1 MPVDGVIGRQKAG
14 WINFNPQT
22 PMIKKILLAV
32 LLVAVVAG
40 ALVGIKALQIRKMIA
55 QGESFVMPPAVV
67 STANAT
73 SASWETVLRAVGS
86 VTPVQGVT
94 LTAETPGKVVHISF
108 ESGDRVAAGE
118 VLVQMDVSQEN
129 AQLRALEAS
138 ENLARISLKRFE
150 TLLAQRSTAKA
161 EYDVAFAE
169 HRQLLAQMDALR
181 AVIAKKTIR
190 APFAGTLGLRHVNLG
205 QNLGDADKVAT
216 LQRLDSVY
224 VEFVLPQ
231 QQVGQVRTGYTV
243 RVTSDALPGQT
254 LEGRLVAME
263 PLADSAT
270 RTVRM
275 QAVFDNPEE
284 ILRPGMFV
292 NAGVVLPARQDVT
305 LVPATAVLYA
315 AYSDS
320 VFVVEQAEGS
330 GTQGLKLRQQFVTL
344 GERRGDFVTVTRGI
358 APGQTVVSTGVFKYR
373 NGQSV
378 IVDNALNPEFKIAP
392 TPENS

>member
-1 MPVDGVIGRQKAG
+1 
-14 WINFNPQT
+14 
-22 PMIKKILLAV
+22 MIKKILLAV

-40 ALVGIKALQIRKMIA
+40 ALVGIKALQIKKMIA

-94 LTAETPGKVVHISF
+94 LTAETPGKVVRIEF
-108 ESGDRVAAGE
+108 DSGDRVEAGE
-118 VLVQMDVSQEN
+118 VLVQMDVSQET

-138 ENLARISLKRFE
+138 ENLARISLKRIE
-150 TLLAQRSTAKA
+150 TLLAQRSTAKS
-161 EYDVAFAE
+161 EYDVALAE
-169 HRQLLAQMDALR
+169 HRQVLAQMDALR

-275 QAVFDNPEE
+275 QAVFDNPGE

-292 NAGVVLPARQDVT
+292 NAGVVLPAREDVT
-305 LVPATAVLYA
+305 LVPATAVLFA

-320 VFVVEQAEGS
+320 VFVVEQAEGN
-330 GTQGLKLRQQFVTL
+330 GTQGLVLRQQFVTL
-344 GERRGDFVTVTRGI
+344 GERRGDFVTVTRGVE
-358 APGQTVVSTGVFKYR
+358 PGQTVVSTGVFKYR

-378 IVDNALNPEFKIAP
+378 IVDNTLNPEFKIAP

>member
-1 MPVDGVIGRQKAG
+1 MYVSAVPALGGSYQLKPWNVMFR
-14 WINFNPQT
+14 
-22 PMIKKILLAV
+22 KIVFAII
-32 LLVAVVAG
+32 LVAVAAG
-40 ALVGIKALQIRKMIA
+40 TLVGIKALQIRKMIA
-55 QGESFVMPPAVV
+55 QGESFVMPPATV
-67 STANAT
+67 STFNAT

-108 ESGDRVAAGE
+108 DSGNRVSVGE
-118 VLVQMDVSQEN
+118 VLVQLDVSQET

-138 ENLARISLKRFE
+138 ENLARISLRRIE
-150 TLLAQRSTAKA
+150 TLLAQRSTAKS
-161 EYDVAFAE
+161 EYDVALAE
-169 HRQLLAQMDALR
+169 HRQILAQMDALR

-205 QNLGDADKVAT
+205 QNLGDTDKVAT

-231 QQVGQVRTGYTV
+231 QQVGQVRIGYAV

-275 QAVFDNPEE
+275 QALFDNPGEV
-284 ILRPGMFV
+284 LRPGMFV

-305 LVPATAVLYA
+305 LVPATAVLFA

-320 VFVVEQAEGS
+320 VFVVEQAEGN
-330 GTQGLKLRQQFVTL
+330 GTQGLALRQQFVTL
-344 GERRGDFVTVTRGI
+344 GERRGDFVTVTRGV

>member
-1 MPVDGVIGRQKAG
+1 
-14 WINFNPQT
+14 
-22 PMIKKILLAV
+22 MIKKILLAV

-55 QGESFVMPPAVV
+55 QGESFVMPPAVI

-94 LTAETPGKVVHISF
+94 LTAETPGKVVRIDF
-108 ESGDRVAAGE
+108 DSGDRVEAGE
-118 VLVQMDVSQEN
+118 VLVQLDVSQET

-138 ENLARISLKRFE
+138 ENLARISLKRIE
-150 TLLAQRSTAKA
+150 TLLAQHSTAKS
-161 EYDVAFAE
+161 EYDVALAE
-169 HRQLLAQMDALR
+169 HRQILAQMDALR

-275 QAVFDNPEE
+275 QAVFNNPAE

-292 NAGVVLPARQDVT
+292 NAGVLLPARQDVT
-305 LVPATAVLYA
+305 LVPATAVLFA

-320 VFVVEQAEGS
+320 VFVVEQAEGN
-330 GTQGLKLRQQFVTL
+330 GTQGLVLRQQFVTL
-344 GERRGDFVTVTRGI
+344 GERRGDFVTVTRGV

>member
-1 MPVDGVIGRQKAG
+1 
-14 WINFNPQT
+14 
-22 PMIKKILLAV
+22 MIKKILLAV

-40 ALVGIKALQIRKMIA
+40 ALVGIKALQIKKMIA

-94 LTAETPGKVVHISF
+94 LTAETPGKVVRIEF
-108 ESGDRVAAGE
+108 DSGDRVEAGE
-118 VLVQMDVSQEN
+118 VLVQMDVSQET

-138 ENLARISLKRFE
+138 ENLARISLKRIE
-150 TLLAQRSTAKA
+150 TLLAQRSTAKS
-161 EYDVAFAE
+161 EYDVALAE
-169 HRQLLAQMDALR
+169 HRQVLAQMDALR

-275 QAVFDNPEE
+275 QAVFDNPAE

-292 NAGVVLPARQDVT
+292 NAGVVLPAREDVT
-305 LVPATAVLYA
+305 LVPATAVLFA

-320 VFVVEQAEGS
+320 VFVVEQAEGN
-330 GTQGLKLRQQFVTL
+330 GTQGLVLRQQFVTL
-344 GERRGDFVTVTRGI
+344 GERRGDFVTVTRGVE
-358 APGQTVVSTGVFKYR
+358 PGQTVVSTGVFKYR

-378 IVDNALNPEFKIAP
+378 IEDNTLNPEFKIAP

>member
-1 MPVDGVIGRQKAG
+1 
-14 WINFNPQT
+14 
-22 PMIKKILLAV
+22 MIKKILLAV
-32 LLVAVVAG
+32 LLVTVVAG

-94 LTAETPGKVVHISF
+94 LTAETPGKVVRIEF
-108 ESGDRVAAGE
+108 DSGDRVEAGE
-118 VLVQMDVSQEN
+118 VLVQMDVSQET

-138 ENLARISLKRFE
+138 ENLARISLKRIE
-150 TLLAQRSTAKA
+150 TLLAQRSTAKS
-161 EYDVAFAE
+161 EYDVALAE
-169 HRQLLAQMDALR
+169 HRQVLAQMDALR

-275 QAVFDNPEE
+275 QAVFDNPGE

-292 NAGVVLPARQDVT
+292 NAGVVLPAREDVT
-305 LVPATAVLYA
+305 LVPATAVLFA

-320 VFVVEQAEGS
+320 VFVVEQAEGN
-330 GTQGLKLRQQFVTL
+330 GTEGLKLRQQFVTL
-344 GERRGDFVTVTRGI
+344 GERRGDFVTVTRGVE
-358 APGQTVVSTGVFKYR
+358 PGQTVVSTGVFKYR

-378 IVDNALNPEFKIAP
+378 IVDNTLNPEFKIAP

>member
-1 MPVDGVIGRQKAG
+1 
-14 WINFNPQT
+14 
-22 PMIKKILLAV
+22 MIKKILLAV

-94 LTAETPGKVVHISF
+94 LTAETPGKVVRIEF
-108 ESGDRVAAGE
+108 DSGDRVEAGE
-118 VLVQMDVSQEN
+118 VLVQMDVSQET

-138 ENLARISLKRFE
+138 ENLARISLKRIE
-150 TLLAQRSTAKA
+150 TLLAQRSTAKS
-161 EYDVAFAE
+161 EYDVALAE
-169 HRQLLAQMDALR
+169 HRQVLAQMDALR

-275 QAVFDNPEE
+275 QAVFDNPGE

-292 NAGVVLPARQDVT
+292 NAGVVLPAREDVT
-305 LVPATAVLYA
+305 LVPATAVLFA

-320 VFVVEQAEGS
+320 VFVVEQAEGN
-330 GTQGLKLRQQFVTL
+330 GTEGLKLRQQFVTL
-344 GERRGDFVTVTRGI
+344 GERRGDFVTVTRGVE
-358 APGQTVVSTGVFKYR
+358 PGQTVVSTGVFKYR

-378 IVDNALNPEFKIAP
+378 IVDNTLNPEFKIAP

>member
-1 MPVDGVIGRQKAG
+1 
-14 WINFNPQT
+14 
-22 PMIKKILLAV
+22 
-32 LLVAVVAG
+32 
-40 ALVGIKALQIRKMIA
+40 
-55 QGESFVMPPAVV
+55 
-67 STANAT
+67 
-73 SASWETVLRAVGS
+73 
-86 VTPVQGVT
+86 
-94 LTAETPGKVVHISF
+94 
-108 ESGDRVAAGE
+108 
-118 VLVQMDVSQEN
+118 
-129 AQLRALEAS
+129 
-138 ENLARISLKRFE
+138 
-150 TLLAQRSTAKA
+150 
-161 EYDVAFAE
+161 
-169 HRQLLAQMDALR
+169 MDALR

-231 QQVGQVRTGYTV
+231 QQVAQVSPGVTV
-243 RVTSDALPGQT
+243 RVTSDAAPGRT
-254 LEGRLVAME
+254 LEGRLTAIE

-292 NAGVVLPARQDVT
+292 NAGVVLPAREDVT
-305 LVPATAVLYA
+305 LVPATAVLFA

-320 VFVVEQAEGS
+320 VFVVEQAEGN
-330 GTQGLKLRQQFVTL
+330 GTQGLVLRQQFVKL

-378 IVDNALNPEFKIAP
+378 IVDNALNPE
-392 TPENS
+392 SL

>member
-1 MPVDGVIGRQKAG
+1 
-14 WINFNPQT
+14 
-22 PMIKKILLAV
+22 MIKKILLAV

-40 ALVGIKALQIRKMIA
+40 ALVGIKALQIKKMIA

-94 LTAETPGKVVHISF
+94 LTAETPGKVVRIEF
-108 ESGDRVAAGE
+108 DSGDRVEAGE
-118 VLVQMDVSQEN
+118 VLVQMDVSQET

-138 ENLARISLKRFE
+138 ENLARISLKRIE
-150 TLLAQRSTAKA
+150 TLLAQRSTAKS
-161 EYDVAFAE
+161 EYDVALAE
-169 HRQLLAQMDALR
+169 HRQVLAQMDALR

-275 QAVFDNPEE
+275 QAVFDNPGE

-292 NAGVVLPARQDVT
+292 NAGVVLPAREDVT
-305 LVPATAVLYA
+305 LVPATAVLFA

-320 VFVVEQAEGS
+320 VFVVEQAEGN
-330 GTQGLKLRQQFVTL
+330 GTQGLVLRQQFVTL
-344 GERRGDFVTVTRGI
+344 GERRGDFVTVTRGVE
-358 APGQTVVSTGVFKYR
+358 PGQTVVSTGVFKYR

-378 IVDNALNPEFKIAP
+378 IEDNTLNPEFKIAP

>member
-1 MPVDGVIGRQKAG
+1 
-14 WINFNPQT
+14 
-22 PMIKKILLAV
+22 MIKKILLAV
-32 LLVAVVAG
+32 LLVVVVAG

-55 QGESFVMPPAVV
+55 QGESFVMPPAVI

-94 LTAETPGKVVHISF
+94 LTAEIPGKVVRIDF
-108 ESGDRVAAGE
+108 DSGERVEAGE
-118 VLVQMDVSQEN
+118 VLVQLDVSQEN

-138 ENLARISLKRFE
+138 ENLARISLKRIE
-150 TLLAQRSTAKA
+150 TLLAQHSTAKS
-161 EYDVAFAE
+161 EYDVALAE
-169 HRQLLAQMDALR
+169 HRQILAQMDALR

-275 QAVFDNPEE
+275 QAVFDNPAE

-305 LVPATAVLYA
+305 LVPATAVLFA

-320 VFVVEQAEGS
+320 VFVVEQAEGN
-330 GTQGLKLRQQFVTL
+330 GTQGLVLRQQFVTL
-344 GERRGDFVTVTRGI
+344 GERRGDFVTVTRGV

>member
-1 MPVDGVIGRQKAG
+1 
-14 WINFNPQT
+14 
-22 PMIKKILLAV
+22 MIKKILLAV

-55 QGESFVMPPAVV
+55 QGESFVMPPAVI

-94 LTAETPGKVVHISF
+94 LTAETPGKVVRIDF
-108 ESGDRVAAGE
+108 DSGDRVAAGE
-118 VLVQMDVSQEN
+118 VLVQQDVSQET

-138 ENLARISLKRFE
+138 ENLARISLKRIE
-150 TLLAQRSTAKA
+150 TLLAQRSTAKS

-169 HRQLLAQMDALR
+169 HRQILAQMDALR

-243 RVTSDALPGQT
+243 RVTSDALSGQT

-275 QAVFDNPEE
+275 QAVFDNPGE

-320 VFVVEQAEGS
+320 VFVVEQAEGN

-344 GERRGDFVTVTRGI
+344 GERRGDFVTVIRGI
-358 APGQTVVSTGVFKYR
+358 ASGQTVVSTGVFKYR